1 MRNYKEFNS
10 CCTKINQWY
19 RKESKILTITTSPYN
34 TNLIYSSI
42 ISEVIRKKGKV
53 IYIWGNEE
61 EDRELINNIKLKI
74 SSIKYAF
81 LKSGQEDLD
90 ITFTSFE
97 NIINIRGY
105 YDLCIIDDISAFSL
119 MNKENIVELLEGI
132 YLYNKRII
140 IYSIEKVVLMGS
152 LIELASVVNNV
163 PFVEP
168 RIINTRI
175 NLEEDIPYALYD
187 YLKWFRDNNRRVVIY
202 VPTVEKVNKVYDYYN
217 GVVKLENT
225 KIISFKIGESTKKI
239 DKITN
244 IKDRSVFIITNYY
257 GQYLNKINNLDIVIL
272 FSDNRFYSYKKI
284 LYLCAEVGKDN
295 KRSGEVLMVSKYI
308 SVDMENAKKISR
320 DFNKKIWERG
330 FLSY

>member
-175 NLEEDIPYALYD
+175 NLSEDIPYALYD
-187 YLKWFRDNNRRVVIY
+187 YLKWFRDNKRRVVIY

-295 KRSGEVLMVSKYI
+295 ERSGEVLMVSKYI

-320 DFNKKIWERG
+320 DFNKKIWEKG

>member
-175 NLEEDIPYALYD
+175 NLAEDIPYALYD
-187 YLKWFRDNNRRVVIY
+187 YLKWFRDNKRKVVIY

-217 GVVKLENT
+217 GVVKLDNT
-225 KIISFKIGESTKKI
+225 RIISFKIGESTKKI

-295 KRSGEVLMVSKYI
+295 ERSGEVLMVSKYI